1 MELLDIINEYTIN
14 MSPFADRPTINI
26 SNKDF
31 RAKYKKNEIYPNY
44 YLVPDY
50 MSAFI
55 FIVDH
60 HKMDPIDVFN
70 TCYYIDEPLLKY
82 DTLDNDKFT
91 LYYRIDDMISS
102 SDEMIGVSITN
113 DNIDNITEMSFA
125 ILRGHPKYEYICT
138 LNKDDIRKQ
147 LSNKNNI
154 LSLINFFR
162 ERFPMACVYQIPY
175 LIIKANK
182 KIENLKIL
190 ASILNSKRRKPIY
203 QTQNILHT
211 SCKNENIVE
220 VSGGMCR
227 LHEGNKYDD
236 VV

>member
-1 MELLDIINEYTIN
+1 

-44 YLVPDY
+44 YLVPDRR
-50 MSAFI
+50 SGFSFI
-55 FIVDH
+55 AAH
-60 HKMDPIDVFN
+60 NKMDPIYHFN
-70 TCYYIDEPLLKY
+70 ICYFKDKPLKKY

-91 LYYRIDDMISS
+91 LYYDLHGMISNE
-102 SDEMIGVSITN
+102 DEMMGVSITN
-113 DNIDNITEMSFA
+113 ENIDNITEMSFA
-125 ILRGHPKYEYICT
+125 ILLGHPKYEYICT

-154 LSLINFFR
+154 FSLINFFR
-162 ERFPMACVYQIPY
+162 ERFPMVCVYSTPY

-190 ASILNSKRRKPIY
+190 GSFMGRKTRNGKH

-220 VSGGMCR
+220 VSCGMCR